1 MTNDERVEIIKEY
14 NHLQNLKR
22 SINDLQE
29 ELEILE
35 EKPEIKRYLEK
46 KEQLENLKEYN
57 FYDVINLD
65 NKEILK
71 KAIDSIEITNE
82 DSIYIYSETYKIDV
96 VENDGELCPVE
107 RITEF
112 SDSEF
117 SYHKYINLETEQE
130 IKINS
135 EQVPNFEKDNI
146 VLYPPKDVD
155 STTYFSKIKDMYFGE
170 AIKYGCNK
178 ALEKVLYRR
187 NLERNFR
194 KDNK

>member
-1 MTNDERVEIIKEY
+1 M
-14 NHLQNLKR
+14 
-22 SINDLQE
+22 
-29 ELEILE
+29 LE
-35 EKPEIKRYLEK
+35 EKPEIKKYLEK
-46 KEQLENLKEYN
+46 RKKLTALKDYS

-65 NKEILK
+65 NKKILK
-71 KAIDSIEITNE
+71 RAIDSVEITNE

-112 SDSEF
+112 NDSEF
-117 SYHKYINLETEQE
+117 SYHKYVNLETEKE
-130 IKINS
+130 VKINS

-146 VLYPPKDVD
+146 VLYPPKDVS

-170 AIKYGCNK
+170 TIKYGCNK

-187 NLERNFR
+187 DLERNFR